1 MKLLKF
7 REHSNAECLCGCVQL
22 LLFYFKGLEPGGSL
36 RGRRAEER
44 KRKMG
49 TTKRKDDR
57 GMDAQVLLLMDPGA
71 ELGWAVLSD
80 TLPSC
85 EAGDVCARA

>member
-1 MKLLKF
+1 MK
-7 REHSNAECLCGCVQL
+7 G
-22 LLFYFKGLEPGGSL
+22 L
-36 RGRRAEER
+36 RGREAERREKEKRANKTEKKKE
-44 KRKMG
+44 KKNM
-49 TTKRKDDR
+49 R